1 MHKNDGTASTGNPNA
16 RTVEILNEMAKYYDR
31 MHDNWRTVAYRKA
44 ISALKKHPVHIV
56 TKEEAWK
63 INGIGERL
71 ATKIEEIA
79 YTNRLRR
86 LESTM
91 DDPADKIMQTF
102 MQIYGVGYRQAST
115 WFNAGFKT
123 IDGLKASAKLTDN
136 QRIGIEH
143 FEDFNQR
150 IPRDEVA
157 EHHNI
162 VKRAA
167 QEVDPTFEATV
178 MGSYRRGA
186 TSSGDIDI
194 LITKK
199 NGTAAAVHDAFVS
212 RLLPKLFEI
221 KFLKVGLATTSQHDV
236 NGSKWHGAS
245 ALPDSTVWRRID
257 FLLVPWEE
265 VGAALLYFTGND
277 IFNRSIRLL
286 ASKKGMRLNQHGLY
300 KNVMRGKNRVKI
312 TEGELV
318 ESRSEEKIF
327 EILGVPWR
335 PPHHRIA

>member
-1 MHKNDGTASTGNPNA
+1 MQKNDGLASSGNPNA
-16 RTVEILNEMAKYYDR
+16 RTIEILDEMAKYYDR
-31 MHDNWRTVAYRKA
+31 MQDNWRTLAYRKA
-44 ISALKKHPVHIV
+44 VSALKKQTIHIT
-56 TKEEAWK
+56 TKEEALK
-63 INGIGERL
+63 IHGIGERL

-79 YTNRLRR
+79 HTNGLRR

-91 DDPADKIMQTF
+91 DDLADKTMQTF
-102 MQIYGVGYRQAST
+102 MQIYGVGYCQAAK

-123 IDGLKASAKLTDN
+123 IDDLKANAKLTDN

-143 FEDFNQR
+143 LDDFNSR
-150 IPRDEVA
+150 IPRAEVA
-157 EHHNI
+157 EHHSI
-162 VKRAA
+162 VQKVL

-186 TSSGDIDI
+186 TSSGDIDVM
-194 LITKK
+194 ITKR
-199 NGTAAAVHDAFVS
+199 NGTAVEIHSVFVS

-221 KFLKVGLATTSQHDV
+221 GFLKVGLATTSSQDV

-245 ALPDSTVWRRID
+245 ALPGSTVWRRID

-265 VGAALLYFTGND
+265 VGAALIYFTGND

-286 ASKKGMRLNQHGLY
+286 ASTKGMRLNQHGLY

-327 EILGVPWR
+327 EILGVSWR

>member
-1 MHKNDGTASTGNPNA
+1 MHKNDGTATAGNPNA
-16 RTVEILNEMAKYYDR
+16 RTIEILDEMAKYYDG
-31 MHDNWRTVAYRKA
+31 MHDNWRTLAYRKA
-44 ISALKKHPVHIV
+44 ISALKKQPVHIA
-56 TKEEAWK
+56 TKEEAFK
-63 INGIGERL
+63 IRGIGERL

-79 YTNRLRR
+79 FTNRLRR
-86 LESTM
+86 LESTK
-91 DDPADKIMQTF
+91 DDPAHQIMQMF
-102 MQIYGVGYRQAST
+102 MHIYGVGHRQAST

-123 IDGLKASAKLTDN
+123 IEDLKAGAKLTDN

-143 FEDFNQR
+143 FNDFSQQ
-150 IPRDEVA
+150 IPREEVA
-157 EHHNI
+157 EHHRI
-162 VKRAA
+162 VQEAA
-167 QEVDPTFEATV
+167 QEVDPTIEATV

-186 TSSGDIDI
+186 ANSGDIDI

-199 NGTAAAVHDAFVS
+199 NGTAAAVHSAFVDK
-212 RLLPKLFEI
+212 LLPRLFEI
-221 KFLKVGLATTSQHDV
+221 KFLKVGLAKTSPNDV

-245 ALPDSTVWRRID
+245 ALPESPVWRRID
-257 FLLVPWEE
+257 FLLVPWNE

-286 ASKKGMRLNQHGLY
+286 ASKKGMRLNQRGLY
-300 KNVMRGKNRVKI
+300 RNVMRGRNREKI

-318 ESRSEEKIF
+318 ESQSEKKIF

>member
-56 TKEEAWK
+56 TKEEALK

-102 MQIYGVGYRQAST
+102 MQIYGVGHRQAST

-123 IDGLKASAKLTDN
+123 IDDLKASAKLTDN
-136 QRIGIEH
+136 QRIGIDH
-143 FEDFNQR
+143 FEDFNRR

-162 VKRAA
+162 VQRAA
-167 QEVDPTFEATV
+167 QEVDPTLEATV

-212 RLLPKLFEI
+212 RLLPKLFEF

-245 ALPDSTVWRRID
+245 ALPDSPVWRRID
-257 FLLVPWEE
+257 FLLVPWAE

-300 KNVMRGKNRVKI
+300 KNVMRGKDRVKI

-318 ESRSEEKIF
+318 ESRSEKKIF

>member
-1 MHKNDGTASTGNPNA
+1 MHKNDGTVCTGNPNA
-16 RTVEILNEMAKYYDR
+16 RTVEILNEMAKYYER

-44 ISALKKHPVHIV
+44 ISALKKHHVRIT
-56 TKEEAWK
+56 TKEEALK
-63 INGIGERL
+63 LNGIGERL
-71 ATKIEEIA
+71 AAKIEEIA
-79 YTNRLRR
+79 FTNRLRR

-91 DDPADKIMQTF
+91 DDPADKIMQRF
-102 MQIYGVGYRQAST
+102 MQIYGVGHRQAST

-123 IDGLKASAKLTDN
+123 IDDLRARAKLTDN

-143 FEDFNQR
+143 LDDFNRR
-150 IPRDEVA
+150 IPRDEVS
-157 EHHNI
+157 EHHII
-162 VKRAA
+162 VQRTAR
-167 QEVDPTFEATV
+167 EVDPTLEAIV

-186 TSSGDIDI
+186 ASSGDIDI
-194 LITKK
+194 MITKK
-199 NGTAAAVHDAFVS
+199 NGTVAAIHDAFVR
-212 RLLPKLFEI
+212 RLLPRLFEI
-221 KFLKVGLATTSQHDV
+221 KYLKVGLATTSQHDV

-245 ALPDSTVWRRID
+245 VLPDSPVWRRID

-265 VGAALLYFTGND
+265 VGAALIYFTGND

-318 ESRSEEKIF
+318 ESRSEKKIF